1 MGHVEPDGA
10 ASAEAGEEL
19 AVWGLWKRLIRLFPT
34 WSLLPSGFWTPGAW
48 SYIGVD
54 FVTGFRRNRSTRQ
67 TFELL
72 ESVDEPTFDAL
83 SALASLNQRRQ
94 DQMLR
99 AIIIG
104 YLTVP
109 FSVIALLAQVMGDSL
124 MAFVNEHRVMTI
136 QFVIMCSIGV
146 LAFFCSH
153 WRSRQI
159 VGVLDLVRI
168 ERGQMPFTALELR
181 ED

>member
-1 MGHVEPDGA
+1 MGHVESGGEVA
-10 ASAEAGEEL
+10 AEGSEEL
-19 AVWGLWKRLIRLFPT
+19 AVWGLWKRLIRFFPT
-34 WSLLPSGFWTPGAW
+34 WSLLPSGLWTPGAW
-48 SYIGVD
+48 GYVGVD
-54 FVTGFRRNRSTRQ
+54 FVTGFRRNPSTRQ

-72 ESVDEPTFDAL
+72 KTVDEATFDAL

-99 AIIIG
+99 ATIIG

-109 FSVIALLAQVMGDSL
+109 FSIIALLAQVMGDSL
-124 MAFVNEHRVMTI
+124 MAFVSEHLNMTI
-136 QFVIMCSIGV
+136 QFVALCSFGV

>member
-10 ASAEAGEEL
+10 ASAETVEEL
-19 AVWGLWKRLIRLFPT
+19 AVWGLWKRLIRFFPT

-48 SYIGVD
+48 SYVGID
-54 FVTGFRRNRSTRQ
+54 FVSGFRRNRSTRQ

-72 ESVDEPTFDAL
+72 DGVDEETFDAL
-83 SALASLNQRRQ
+83 SALANLNARRQ

-99 AIIIG
+99 AVIIG
-104 YLTVP
+104 YLTIP
-109 FSVIALLAQVMGDSL
+109 FSIIALLAQVAGDDL
-124 MAFVNEHRVMTI
+124 MAFVNAHRTLTM
-136 QFVIMCSIGV
+136 QFVAFCSFGV

-153 WRSRQI
+153 WRSRQL
-159 VGVLDLVRI
+159 VGVLDMIRI
-168 ERGQMPFTALELR
+168 ERGQKPFTALELR

>member
-1 MGHVEPDGA
+1 MGHIEPGGA
-10 ASAEAGEEL
+10 VAAKGSEEL
-19 AVWGLWKRLIRLFPT
+19 AVWGLWKRLIRFFPT
-34 WSLLPSGFWTPGAW
+34 WSLLPSGLWTPGAW
-48 SYIGVD
+48 NYVGVD
-54 FVTGFRRNRSTRQ
+54 FVSGFRRNRSTRQ
-67 TFELL
+67 TFDLL
-72 ESVDEPTFDAL
+72 ETADEATFEAL
-83 SALASLNQRRQ
+83 SALANLNARRQ

-99 AIIIG
+99 AVIIG
-104 YLTVP
+104 YLTIP
-109 FSVIALLAQVMGDSL
+109 FSIIALLAQVMGDSL
-124 MAFVNEHRVMTI
+124 MAFVRENLGLTI
-136 QFVIMCSIGV
+136 QFVALCSFGV

>member
-1 MGHVEPDGA
+1 
-10 ASAEAGEEL
+10 
-19 AVWGLWKRLIRLFPT
+19 
-34 WSLLPSGFWTPGAW
+34 
-48 SYIGVD
+48 
-54 FVTGFRRNRSTRQ
+54 
-67 TFELL
+67 
-72 ESVDEPTFDAL
+72 
-83 SALASLNQRRQ
+83 
-94 DQMLR
+94 MLR
-99 AIIIG
+99 AVIIG